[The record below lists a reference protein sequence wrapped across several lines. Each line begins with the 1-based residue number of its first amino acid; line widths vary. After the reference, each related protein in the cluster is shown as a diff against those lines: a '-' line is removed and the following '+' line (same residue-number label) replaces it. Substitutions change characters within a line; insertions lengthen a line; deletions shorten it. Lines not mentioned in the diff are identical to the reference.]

1 MQFSYD
7 LCDYFFILPLNALP
21 VFYGALFNPR
31 HIGAGNA
38 KLLRNLTLRAG
49 LHSKQSVTQLYHG
62 LLLGF

>member
-1 MQFSYD
+1 MLSQF
-7 LCDYFFILPLNALP
+7 
-21 VFYGALFNPR
+21 FYGALFNPR